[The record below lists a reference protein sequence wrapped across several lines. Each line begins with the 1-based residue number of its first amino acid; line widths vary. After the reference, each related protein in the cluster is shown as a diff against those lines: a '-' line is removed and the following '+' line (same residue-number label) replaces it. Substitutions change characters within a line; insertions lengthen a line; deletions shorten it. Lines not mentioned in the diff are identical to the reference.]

1 MSDDPHTEPTSDEEL
16 ESTIDPAPI
25 DIDAEDIA
33 EALPHRDDPD
43 QDPPGAAGAP
53 VPPG

>member
-1 MSDDPHTEPTSDEEL
+1 MSDDPHTEPTAED

-25 DIDAEDIA
+25 DIDSEDIA
-33 EALPHRDDPD
+33 TSLPHRDEPD